1 MKGDESKKSF
11 LSSPGTGLNKS
22 FMQDGVEDIRNQI
35 NTGHWDGLKELTEK
49 PVLLQIII
57 EYIKGL

>member
-1 MKGDESKKSF
+1 V
-11 LSSPGTGLNKS
+11 SSPGTGLNKS
-22 FMQDGVEDIRNQI
+22 FMQDGVEEIRNQI
-35 NTGHWDGLKELTEK
+35 NTGHWDELKELTEK